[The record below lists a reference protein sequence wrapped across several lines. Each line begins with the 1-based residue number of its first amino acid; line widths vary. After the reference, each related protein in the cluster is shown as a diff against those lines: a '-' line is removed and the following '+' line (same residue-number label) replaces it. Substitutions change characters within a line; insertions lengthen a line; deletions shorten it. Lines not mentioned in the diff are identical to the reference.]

1 MRAQTVG
8 EEDEGESEEGE
19 EDSDDAGL
27 SQRFY
32 KYTVQVERVLS
43 KEKCVYAWRRRPEVR
58 VNAAPTFKEQRMPAH
73 PCSSYGA
80 TAGQCQAEGHQND
93 AREQLDICC
102 SRPSFVH

>member
-58 VNAAPTFKEQRMPAH
+58 VNIQRQQGQRMPVH
-73 PCSSYGA
+73 PCTSY
-80 TAGQCQAEGHQND
+80 CY
-93 AREQLDICC
+93 
-102 SRPSFVH
+102 